1 MVFLTFSIINFVNFI
16 ITPKAS
22 KLIEYVRGADE
33 DFTLPRISCKS
44 IAKEILRSKTTLKNV
59 LRLKNEY
66 ERNNC

>member
-33 DFTLPRISCKS
+33 DFTLPRISYKS
-44 IAKEILRSKTTLKNV
+44 IAKEILRSKTTHPQKCFKFKKRV
-59 LRLKNEY
+59 WKK
-66 ERNNC
+66 